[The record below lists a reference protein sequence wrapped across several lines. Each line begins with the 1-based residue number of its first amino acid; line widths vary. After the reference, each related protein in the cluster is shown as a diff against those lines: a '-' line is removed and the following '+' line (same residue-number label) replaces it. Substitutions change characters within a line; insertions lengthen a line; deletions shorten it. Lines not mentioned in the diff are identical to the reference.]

1 MLPAQVDFRSL
12 SERPSREQ
20 LASVR
25 SDGLAGAF
33 GEPTAA
39 RLRTATR
46 DGWLV
51 LALIGGFITAI
62 FAITTLVRWIQ
73 GESAGDTLA
82 GVVLTVF
89 VALVCFAA
97 YTVARYVVSP
107 MSWRA
112 TVRLVGFARANGMAV
127 EPVSDG
133 QPPAG
138 TLNERKRNYRTIAR
152 RVSWQQGGMEAEAA
166 QFSDAAY
173 GRTADIFHARY
184 LAIRLPVDRP
194 RASFISGRSG
204 LVNPDIYFGVD
215 ALTDDAARRG
225 GRRVRLICDAGSQD
239 AVRAIFTDR
248 LIDVLTDRRRPANA
262 EIRGRWFLAYY
273 RDNGF
278 NANEHLWRRTLDAVE
293 LVAETV
299 TAQKA

>member
-1 MLPAQVDFRSL
+1 
-12 SERPSREQ
+12 
-20 LASVR
+20 VR

-97 YTVARYVVSP
+97 YAVARYVVSP
-107 MSWRA
+107 VSWRA
-112 TVRLVGFARANGMAV
+112 TVRLVRFARANGMDV

-138 TLNERKRNYRTIAR
+138 TLNERRRKYRRLER
-152 RVSWQQGGMEAEAA
+152 RVSWTRGGMDVEAA
-166 QFSDAAY
+166 QFSDAEY

-184 LAIRLPVDRP
+184 LAIRLPRELP
-194 RASFISGRSG
+194 RVSFISGRSG
-204 LVNPDIYFGVD
+204 LVNPDVYFGVD
-215 ALTDDAARRG
+215 ALTGDDARRG
-225 GRRVRLICDAGSQD
+225 GRRVRLICEPGSEEE
-239 AVRAIFTDR
+239 ARTIFTDR
-248 LIDVLTDRRRPANA
+248 LIGVLTDRRHPANA
-262 EIRGRWFLAYY
+262 EVRGRWFLAYY
-273 RDNGF
+273 RDTGL
-278 NANEHLWRRTLDAVE
+278 NANEQLWRRTLDAVDA
-293 LVAETV
+293 VAETV
-299 TAQKA
+299 TAPTA